1 MITALRRQA
10 ERRSYG
16 QQRMEQQ
23 LDNIFRILS
32 GGGPQTMGEIGV
44 GAFLLVM
51 ALSLANSLLI
61 AQFYVV
67 FYASRAT
74 GSQVH
79 RAFPLLGISITAIF
93 IAIQFSLPLSLGL
106 LGALSI
112 VRFRTPIKE
121 PEEIGF
127 IMLVIASALACAT
140 LKFAFLGILLLV
152 ALAALVIQ
160 RVAARYFLGVPG
172 GGLIVV
178 SLPAD
183 DDAGATRDVTE
194 LLASRLRRGR
204 VESLSRNGEA
214 TIISYAFRTRSDQ
227 ALLELQAELQR
238 RAARATVDIFLNRT
252 GAP

>member
-1 MITALRRQA
+1 
-10 ERRSYG
+10 
-16 QQRMEQQ
+16 MEQQ

-32 GGGPQTMGEIGV
+32 GGGPQTMNEIGA
-44 GAFLLVM
+44 GAFLLVL

-61 AQFYVV
+61 AQLYVI
-67 FYASRAT
+67 FYANRAT

-140 LKFAFLGILLLV
+140 LKFGFLGILLLV

-178 SLPAD
+178 SVPA
-183 DDAGATRDVTE
+183 G
-194 LLASRLRRGR
+194 RRCG
-204 VESLSRNGEA
+204 SNQGP
-214 TIISYAFRTRSDQ
+214 D
-227 ALLELQAELQR
+227 
-238 RAARATVDIFLNRT
+238 RAARVEAAARAGGEPVAQRRGHGHLVRVPRPVGRGVARVAVRAAAALRAVDRRHLPQPHRRALT
-252 GAP
+252 GAMPQPGSPR

>member
-1 MITALRRQA
+1 M
-10 ERRSYG
+10 
-16 QQRMEQQ
+16 QQQQQ
-23 LDNIFRILS
+23 LDSIFRVLS
-32 GGGPQTMGEIGV
+32 GTGPQTMDEIGV
-44 GAFLLVM
+44 GAFLFVM

-61 AQFYVV
+61 AQFYVI
-67 FYASRAT
+67 FYANRAT

-127 IMLVIASALACAT
+127 IMLVIAAALACAT
-140 LKFAFLGILLLV
+140 LKLSFLGILLLV

-160 RVAARYFLGVPG
+160 RLAARFFMGVPG

-178 SLPAD
+178 SVPS
-183 DDAGATRDVTE
+183 AGETDTTRDVTE

-214 TIISYAFRTRSDQ
+214 TVISYAFRTRSRE
-227 ALLELQAELQR
+227 ALLELQAELQQR
-238 RAARATVDIFLNRT
+238 SAGSTVDIFLHRT

>member
-1 MITALRRQA
+1 MQ
-10 ERRSYG
+10 
-16 QQRMEQQ
+16 QQ

-32 GGGPQTMGEIGV
+32 GTGTQTMNEIGM
-44 GAFLLVM
+44 GAFLFVM
-51 ALSLANSLLI
+51 ALSLGNSLLI
-61 AQFYVV
+61 AQFYVI
-67 FYASRAT
+67 FYANRAT

-127 IMLVIASALACAT
+127 IMLVIAAALACAT
-140 LKFAFLGILLLV
+140 LKLGFLGILLLV
-152 ALAALVIQ
+152 ALAALLIQ
-160 RVAARYFLGVPG
+160 RVAARYFMGVPG
-172 GGLIVV
+172 GGLIVI
-178 SLPAD
+178 SLPGD
-183 DDAGATRDVTE
+183 DDAGATKDVTD
-194 LLASRLRRGR
+194 LLASRLGHGR

-214 TIISYAFRTRSDQ
+214 TVISYAFRTRSNE
-227 ALLELQAELQR
+227 ALLDLQAELQQR
-238 RAARATVDIFLNRT
+238 SARSTVDIFLNRT